1 MAVDGSVQV
10 CDGRRDSAE
19 CRGMVQLPETLWIR
33 IVAHLA
39 RSLPEEG
46 CGLLGFRSNTSR
58 IATAFYGG
66 RNIDRSPTR
75 FTMDPGT
82 VLGALLDI
90 EAHGWVLGAIV
101 HSHPS
106 GPATPSPTDLAEAR
120 YPGVLFGIV
129 AMNRVPPD
137 LRFWRPAPGREGNPT
152 EVAWLLQP
160 KETGA

>member
-137 LRFWRPAPGREGNPT
+137 LRFWRPAPGREGDPT
-152 EVAWLLQP
+152 EVAWRLQP